1 MISLSTSAFYER
13 ATRQVGTLRAQA
25 EELQQQIGTGQR
37 LSRSSDDP
45 VAAARL
51 RTLARGER
59 LAEIDQRNSDVASTD
74 LALTDDALGSVAN
87 VVIRAQ
93 ELATR
98 AANGVLSPEQRAS
111 IGTEISNLQQS
122 LLLVANGRDSA
133 GHALFG
139 GQAAGAAYELVGGAY
154 AYVGT
159 PTKDGVDLGEGQS
172 VVPALTGPEV
182 FDIEVGGVQTDLFAV
197 LGNLAA
203 ALQDPAG
210 DQAGASRAALDGL
223 AAGLDKVTTGQTV
236 VGARMGWVELMD
248 ERRIATSELVAGEQE
263 TIGGA
268 DLAATMTRL
277 QEVTTVL
284 EASQAS
290 FVRLA
295 NLTLFDMMR

>member
-25 EELQQQIGTGQR
+25 EELQQQIGTGER

-51 RTLARGER
+51 RTLERGER
-59 LAEIDQRNSDVASTD
+59 LAEIDQRNSDVASND
-74 LALTDDALGSVAN
+74 LAMTDDALGSIAN
-87 VVIRAQ
+87 IVIRAQ

-122 LLLVANGRDSA
+122 LVLVANGRDSA

-154 AYVGT
+154 TYVGT
-159 PTKDGVDLGEGQS
+159 ATKDGVDLGESQS
-172 VVPALTGPEV
+172 VISALTGPEV
-182 FDIEVGGVQTDLFAV
+182 LDIEVDGVQTDLFAV

-203 ALQDPAG
+203 ALQGDG
-210 DQAGASRAALDGL
+210 DQVGASRTALDGL
-223 AAGLDKVTTGQTV
+223 SAGLDKVTTGQTV
-236 VGARMGWVELMD
+236 VGARMGWVELRND
-248 ERRIATSELVAGEQE
+248 RRVANSELVAGEQKA
-263 TIGGA
+263 IGGA
-268 DLAATMTRL
+268 DLATTMTRL
-277 QEVTTVL
+277 AEVTTVL

-295 NLTLFDMMR
+295 NLTLFDALR